1 MPGLKWE
8 RVSTI
13 RTVLLIVVGLG
24 ALVVSA
30 WGFDWRA
37 GTATLGV
44 SCLLLEF
51 LTGERPEQMGAR
63 S

>member
-1 MPGLKWE
+1 MSGLKWE
-8 RVSTI
+8 RMTTV

-24 ALVVSA
+24 ALIAAA
-30 WGFDWRA
+30 WGAWGMWA
-37 GTATLGV
+37 GLAALGV

-51 LTGERPEQMGAR
+51 LTGEREQTGVR